1 MKHLPYEGWLLSE
14 EELTVEE
21 ERTLRMHLD
30 SCAACSRLATALQA
44 VEQEFT
50 TIPLVAPAPGFG
62 QRWQA
67 ALVEKT
73 REAQIKRQR
82 SLTWMF
88 FALSALGALTIF
100 VVLNLQ
106 FFSNLPTPVEFVTQ
120 AVYQMSL
127 AISVGK
133 SVLNLASVIREV
145 LPLSIP
151 LVVWIDITTAFCI
164 LCFVWIFAIW
174 RLPIS
179 KRSTT
184 K

>member
-1 MKHLPYEGWLLSE
+1 MKHLPYEDWLLSE
-14 EELTVEE
+14 EDLSVEE
-21 ERTLRMHLD
+21 ERTLRMHLE
-30 SCAACSRLATALQA
+30 SCASCSRLASALQA

-50 TIPLVAPAPGFG
+50 TLPLAAPAPGFS
-62 QRWQA
+62 QRWQT

-106 FFSNLPTPVEFVTQ
+106 FFSNLPTPVELITR

-133 SVLNLASVIREV
+133 SVLNLANVIRKV
-145 LPLSIP
+145 IPLSIP

-164 LCFVWIFAIW
+164 LCFLWIFAIW
-174 RLPIS
+174 RYPVS